1 MPNGLTG
8 ITGNVSGFDL
18 AAATDTLIYT
28 CPVGKRASV
37 TVSFANRGTGTPK
50 VCLAR
55 GTGASPAA
63 TDYLEYDATVAIG
76 TPLIRSGIPLSA
88 GDKVWVRSDLGTVV
102 TVQIEGVEA

>member
-28 CPVGKRASV
+28 CPAGKRASV
-37 TVSFANRGTGTPK
+37 TVCFANRGTTAAK
-50 VCLAR
+50 ARLAR

-63 TDYLEYDATVAIG
+63 TDYLEYDASVAAG
-76 TPLIRSGIPLSA
+76 APLIRSGIPLSS
-88 GDKVWVRSDLGTVV
+88 GDKIWARSDVVSV
-102 TVQIEGVEA
+102 TVQVEGVEA